1 MTITTDAVTYDLGPA
16 SDIPAGEG
24 RAYDVAGRQLA
35 VFHLRGGVLRVVDA
49 VCPHKGGPIADGQ
62 TDGRV
67 VLCPLHLTA
76 FDLET
81 GCAVGSPLTLNTYPV
96 RIDDAGHVIVTAA
109 G

>member
-1 MTITTDAVTYDLGPA
+1 MTAAAILVHDLGPPA
-16 SDIPAGEG
+16 DIPSGEG

-35 VFHLRGGVLRVVDA
+35 VFHLRAGALRVVDA

-76 FDLET
+76 FDLQT
-81 GCAVGSPLTLNTYPV
+81 GCAVGAAYSLTTYPAHV
-96 RIDDAGHVIVTAA
+96 DEAGHVLVHLPD
-109 G
+109 

>member
-1 MTITTDAVTYDLGPA
+1 MTATALAHDLGPL

-35 VFHLRGGVLRVVDA
+35 VFHLRSGTLRVVDA
-49 VCPHKGGPIADGQ
+49 VCPHRGGPLADGQ

-67 VLCPLHLTA
+67 VICPLHLTA

-81 GCAVGSPLTLNTYPV
+81 GCAVGAAYALATYPAHV
-96 RIDDAGHVIVTAA
+96 DEAGHVVVQMPA
-109 G
+109 